1 MALSVTSNY
10 EGTWAGRYIAAALL
24 SGDTIAKGGI
34 EVMPNIKY
42 KSNISK
48 MAVSGLIANA
58 SCDFT
63 SAGNITLTEKVLQP
77 EEFQIN
83 NEFCLTPFVSSWEA
97 AEMGYSAYDTI
108 PKKFSD
114 FLIAEVAAQVAQQ
127 TEQTIWNGANATAG
141 EFDGLVTLFKAD
153 TDVSDITGTT
163 VTHAN
168 VVAEMAKVVD
178 ACPAALYG
186 KEDLN
191 LYVSQNVA
199 KAYVRALGGYSIGV
213 GANGLN
219 DQGQMWYSGQDLS
232 FDGVNIFLAPGLDNN
247 QMVLA
252 QKSNLYF
259 GTGLMNEHN
268 LCKTLSMADLD
279 GSQNVRVIMR
289 FTSGVQYGYG
299 TEVVLYDPT
308 V

>member
-1 MALSVTSNY
+1 MALSITSNY
-10 EGTWAGRYIAAALL
+10 AGQWAGKYIAAALL

-48 MAVSGLIANA
+48 MAVSGMIANS

-63 SAGNITLTEKVLQP
+63 SAGNIALTEKVLQP
-77 EEFQIN
+77 EEFQVN

-97 AEMGYSAYDTI
+97 AEMGFSAYEKM

-114 FLIAEVAAQVAQQ
+114 FLIGEVAAQVAQK
-127 TEQTIWNGANATAG
+127 TEQSIWNGANATAG

-153 TDVSDITGTT
+153 ADVNDITGTT
-163 VTHAN
+163 VIHTN
-168 VVAEMAKVVD
+168 VIAEMGKVVD
-178 ACPAALYG
+178 ACPNAVYA
-186 KEDLN
+186 KEDLK

-213 GANGLN
+213 GANGIN